1 MSEGSGTIR
10 GCACCRW
17 LLIAACSVFALTQF
31 MGLLQLRPDI
41 VQPQPVA
48 DPTGRAIDRIEFT
61 GLVNVDP
68 AVLFTV
74 IRSAPGD
81 IWDRDTVAEDCARL
95 AATGKFE
102 GSPYAEARETDGL
115 LVLVFVVRERPFLT
129 EITFVGHSKFKTHDL
144 LNEIGI
150 SVGSPISEFLID
162 QARDQITAK
171 YKEAGYAY
179 VTVEVDRNVL
189 DTEQRVLFRISE
201 GPRIKVRDIVFEGNA
216 AFGRRKLMGLIETET
231 YIWLFR
237 TGSYDEETA
246 ERDAAAI
253 QKHYVDRG
261 YLNARVGFRGDVDEE
276 DDLSLIFQI
285 EEGGLHLIKTIV
297 FDGNTVF
304 DDDQLLAALNA
315 DVGGPVDVDILTAD
329 RNRIIA
335 DYGRLGY
342 VYCDVVP
349 SRVFDE
355 EDPYVNLTFSINEGE
370 QYRIGEVVIRG
381 NRYTRDKVVR
391 RELRFFPE
399 ELYDTEATGKAEQRL
414 VETRLFSE
422 ATITPQGVL
431 PGVRDVLVD
440 VAETE
445 TTSLLFGVGVTT
457 NSGLVGSISI
467 EQRNFDLFDWP
478 RSAAEFFGGRSFR
491 GAGQTLRLQIEP
503 GTELTRGLIEF
514 REPYLLDKELG
525 FNIGAYIFQRG
536 RDAYSEE
543 RFGFSTS
550 IDKRFREG
558 FLRNWAAELALRF
571 EAVRVKDVD
580 PFTARDIEDV
590 KGNNWITSLKG
601 TLVRDTTDS
610 RWLPSEGN
618 RLQFSWEQAGA
629 LGGDFTFSKLIG
641 QYDHYITVKRDSFDR
656 KHILQFG
663 ATVGNIF
670 GNAPVFERFY
680 AGGIGSI
687 RGFEFRGISP
697 RDGARSDRIGG
708 DFMMLTNAQYSFP
721 LAGKNIRG
729 VTFLDMGTVE
739 DNFKLTNFRASVG
752 VGARIYIKYFG
763 PIPLAF
769 DLAFP
774 IAEDSEDDT
783 QVFNFSFGTTF

>member
-1 MSEGSGTIR
+1 MSEVSGTIR
-10 GCACCRW
+10 GFACCRW
-17 LLIAACSVFALTQF
+17 LLIATCSVFALTQF

-81 IWDRDTVAEDCARL
+81 IWDRDIVAEDCARL

-115 LVLVFVVRERPFLT
+115 LVRVFVVRERPFLT
-129 EITFVGHSKFKTHDL
+129 EITFVGHSKFKTNDL

-261 YLNARVGFRGDVDEE
+261 YLNARVGFRVDVDEE

-422 ATITPQGVL
+422 ATITPQG
-431 PGVRDVLVD
+431 
-440 VAETE
+440 
-445 TTSLLFGVGVTT
+445 
-457 NSGLVGSISI
+457 
-467 EQRNFDLFDWP
+467 
-478 RSAAEFFGGRSFR
+478 
-491 GAGQTLRLQIEP
+491 
-503 GTELTRGLIEF
+503 
-514 REPYLLDKELG
+514 
-525 FNIGAYIFQRG
+525 
-536 RDAYSEE
+536 
-543 RFGFSTS
+543 
-550 IDKRFREG
+550 
-558 FLRNWAAELALRF
+558 ALRP
-571 EAVRVKDVD
+571 ASAMSSW
-580 PFTARDIEDV
+580 T
-590 KGNNWITSLKG
+590 WLKP
-601 TLVRDTTDS
+601 R
-610 RWLPSEGN
+610 RP
-618 RLQFSWEQAGA
+618 
-629 LGGDFTFSKLIG
+629 
-641 QYDHYITVKRDSFDR
+641 
-656 KHILQFG
+656 
-663 ATVGNIF
+663 
-670 GNAPVFERFY
+670 RFCS
-680 AGGIGSI
+680 G
-687 RGFEFRGISP
+687 
-697 RDGARSDRIGG
+697 
-708 DFMMLTNAQYSFP
+708 
-721 LAGKNIRG
+721 
-729 VTFLDMGTVE
+729 
-739 DNFKLTNFRASVG
+739 
-752 VGARIYIKYFG
+752 
-763 PIPLAF
+763 
-769 DLAFP
+769 
-774 IAEDSEDDT
+774 
-783 QVFNFSFGTTF
+783 